1 MLKIGEF
8 SRLSRISVRMLRHYD
23 EIGLLAPDTVDTETG
38 YRYYSEEQLA
48 AAGRITALRE
58 MDFSLAAIGEILR
71 CDGHEA
77 LDALYCER
85 LCTLTEQLQAI
96 HQRIALV
103 ESARKQLRKDEK
115 PMEYQVNLKKIPER
129 YAACVRATLPRYDCE
144 GSLWSTLMSETAR
157 MNLVADDPC
166 LCCAVFHDGEYKEEN
181 VDVEVQKTVK
191 GRYEDTEHVRF
202 KTLPAVQVASVVH
215 KGSYSTIG
223 AAQAALAAWVRD
235 NGYAYAAPSFFIYHV
250 SPHET
255 RDPDALVTELC
266 APVVKK

>member
-23 EIGLLAPDTVDTETG
+23 EIGLLAPDTVDPETG

-48 AAGRITALRE
+48 AASRITALRE
-58 MDFSLAAIGEILR
+58 MDFSLAAIGEMLR
-71 CDGHEA
+71 SGERETVDSF
-77 LDALYCER
+77 YCER
-85 LCTLTEQLQAI
+85 LRTLTEQMQAI

-103 ESARKQLRKDEK
+103 KSARKRLRKDEK
-115 PMEYQVNLKKIPER
+115 AMEYQVNLKTIPER
-129 YAACVRATLPRYDCE
+129 YAACVRMTLPRYDAE
-144 GSLWSTLMSETAR
+144 GMLWSTLMSETAR
-157 MNLVADDPC
+157 MNFVADDPC
-166 LCCAVFHDGEYKEEN
+166 LCCAVFHDGEYKEED

-191 GRYEDTEHVRF
+191 GHYEDTEHVRF

-215 KGSYSTIG
+215 KGSYSTLG

-235 NGYAYAAPSFFIYHV
+235 NGYAYAAPSFSIYHV

-255 RDPDALVTELC
+255 RDPDAFVTELC
-266 APVVKK
+266 TPVVNN

>member
-23 EIGLLAPDTVDTETG
+23 EIGLLAPDTVDPETG

-48 AAGRITALRE
+48 AASRITALRE
-58 MDFSLAAIGEILR
+58 MDFSLAAIGEMLR
-71 CDGHEA
+71 SGERETVDSF
-77 LDALYCER
+77 YCER
-85 LCTLTEQLQAI
+85 LRTLTEQLQAI

-103 ESARKQLRKDEK
+103 ESARKRLRKDEK
-115 PMEYQVNLKKIPER
+115 AMEYQVNLKIPER
-129 YAACVRATLPRYDCE
+129 YAACVRMTLPRYDAE
-144 GSLWSTLMSETAR
+144 GMLWSTLMSETAR

-166 LCCAVFHDGEYKEEN
+166 LCCAVFHDGEYKEED

-191 GRYEDTEHVRF
+191 GHYEDTEHVRF

-215 KGSYSTIG
+215 KGSYSTLG

-235 NGYAYAAPSFFIYHV
+235 NGYAYAAPSFSIYHV

-255 RDPDALVTELC
+255 RDPDAFVTELC
-266 APVVKK
+266 TPVVKK

>member
-23 EIGLLAPDTVDTETG
+23 EIGLLAPDTVDPETG

-48 AAGRITALRE
+48 AASRITALRE
-58 MDFSLAAIGEILR
+58 MDFSLAAIGEMLR
-71 CDGHEA
+71 SGERETVDSF
-77 LDALYCER
+77 YCER
-85 LCTLTEQLQAI
+85 LRTLTEQLQAI

-103 ESARKQLRKDEK
+103 ESARKRLRKDEK
-115 PMEYQVNLKKIPER
+115 AMEYQVNLKTIPER
-129 YAACVRATLPRYDCE
+129 YAACVRMTLPRYDAE
-144 GSLWSTLMSETAR
+144 GMLWSTLMSETAR
-157 MNLVADDPC
+157 MNLVTDDPC
-166 LCCAVFHDGEYKEEN
+166 LCCAVFHDGEYKEED

-191 GRYEDTEHVRF
+191 GHYEDTEHVRF

-215 KGSYSTIG
+215 KGSYSTLG

-235 NGYAYAAPSFFIYHV
+235 NGYAYAAPSFSIYHV

-255 RDPDALVTELC
+255 RDPDAFVTELC
-266 APVVKK
+266 TPVVKK